1 MWKRIFTGTSA
12 VLALALSVA
21 GLFFQVKQDAAGLSW
36 IYGLSSLLL
45 ITSIAAVWL
54 FYGKPLFNIIQQI
67 PSHGLDDT
75 SDDVSHLN
83 QGLNRLQSQ
92 MLSAQQLCHQK
103 QQQLDALTQA
113 IAVLK
118 LELDD
123 PTASQTNTN
132 KQDQQSIQDA
142 FTQSENAADYATE
155 TFETLYHSVNTLGTS
170 YQDVR
175 KSAEKLN
182 NNANESAEMVNTSRA
197 SLEQLSMQVS
207 EIAAVTNSI
216 ADIASMTQLLALNA
230 SIEAARAGESGRGFA
245 VVADEVKKLAEQ
257 TDEATKRIT
266 SISQSI
272 STASQA
278 SSDAMTT
285 IADRMISVRETLT
298 EVVSHI
304 ETQWSSVQ
312 GVLGQMG
319 QAAGTVSGLKG
330 ILNTSKETAL
340 MPFLDTTAS
349 QDTRHYFHS
358 IDSVLAEFSIPLE
371 VKDTEA
377 NPSEYDHSE
386 LSV

>member
-1 MWKRIFTGTSA
+1 
-12 VLALALSVA
+12 
-21 GLFFQVKQDAAGLSW
+21 
-36 IYGLSSLLL
+36 
-45 ITSIAAVWL
+45 
-54 FYGKPLFNIIQQI
+54 
-67 PSHGLDDT
+67 
-75 SDDVSHLN
+75 
-83 QGLNRLQSQ
+83 
-92 MLSAQQLCHQK
+92 
-103 QQQLDALTQA
+103 
-113 IAVLK
+113 
-118 LELDD
+118 
-123 PTASQTNTN
+123 
-132 KQDQQSIQDA
+132 
-142 FTQSENAADYATE
+142 
-155 TFETLYHSVNTLGTS
+155 
-170 YQDVR
+170 
-175 KSAEKLN
+175 
-182 NNANESAEMVNTSRA
+182 
-197 SLEQLSMQVS
+197 
-207 EIAAVTNSI
+207 
-216 ADIASMTQLLALNA
+216 MTQLLALNA

-298 EVVSHI
+298 EVISHI